1 MSEHNDSIEMFA
13 ACPHCHAVFR
23 LTREKLNFKDGLVRC
38 GACREIFNANW
49 NRVEKIGEGFAAL
62 DSDKVVK
69 ELEAELASLSEFER
83 QNPSPKEYTVEP
95 DSGQAEKQEVF
106 EKFLE
111 YEEQNL
117 FGQKDANSL
126 EPVKEIEDFSA
137 FEDSQKYTEPETE
150 PEHVDLEQDLA
161 IDLVSPKAHITWEH
175 LGELDTEFS
184 DNPWAEYENKS
195 NEPESEQTD
204 SDSQSSDEVSDSELH
219 FNINATDSEK
229 VIDPFIDRSDAGD
242 MDILNLKELD
252 QKLGDEHSQ
261 PSINMNGVDHII
273 SERTN
278 PLVSLIWF
286 VVAASFLFLLGL
298 QVKYFFV
305 ERYAQD
311 ERYRPYLSAF
321 CKVAQCQLPARQDLF
336 RFTLTN
342 TKIDLHPSEPG
353 ALRVTV
359 KLVNEAGFDQPYPNL
374 QLTLTDRVGRVVGR
388 RTFSP
393 DFYLTDNQQTLLEA
407 GQLGSVWFD
416 LAHPHEKAVG
426 FVIDIVTTPGTI
438 EARSA

>member
-1 MSEHNDSIEMFA
+1 MNEHTDNAEMFA

-23 LTREKLNFKDGLVRC
+23 LTSEKLNFKDGLVRC

-49 NRVEKIGEGFAAL
+49 NRVEKVGEGFAAVE
-62 DSDKVVK
+62 SD
-69 ELEAELASLSEFER
+69 ESQDEFQEELASLSDFER
-83 QNPSPKEYTVEP
+83 HNPSPKEYTVEP
-95 DSGQAEKQEVF
+95 DSEHGEKHEVF

-117 FGQKDANSL
+117 FQQDSSEEAK
-126 EPVKEIEDFSA
+126 PVSEIEDFSA
-137 FEDSQKYTEPETE
+137 YEDGQKYSEPETE

-195 NEPESEQTD
+195 AESNSDQVEQASQQ
-204 SDSQSSDEVSDSELH
+204 SDQVSDSDLH
-219 FNINATDSEK
+219 FNINATDPEK
-229 VIDPFIDRSDAGD
+229 VIDPFIDRSDEED
-242 MDILNLKELD
+242 MDLLDLKNLD
-252 QKLGDEHSQ
+252 QKLGEEHSQ

-278 PLVSLIWF
+278 PLVSLVWF

-321 CKVAQCQLPARQDLF
+321 CKIAQCQLPARQDLF

-393 DFYLTDNQQTLLEA
+393 DFYLTGNQQNMLEA

-426 FVIDIVTTPGTI
+426 FVIDIVTTPGNT
-438 EARSA
+438 EARPG